1 MIMAVG
7 ESRAGG
13 NARMYTQLEIP
24 VHTVCGVGS
33 CNEGMSVSG
42 KIYRKRM
49 AAKTESIRS
58 SVTGLVTD
66 AV

>member
-1 MIMAVG
+1 
-7 ESRAGG
+7 
-13 NARMYTQLEIP
+13 MYTQLEIP